1 MQIVNTKTLVTYSS
15 RTTKARSG
23 FASIVTRREGNTE
36 RVTSYELHPTRA
48 KAYRYAVALCKGQ
61 ARNHAWVN

>member
-1 MQIVNTKTLVTYSS
+1 MQIINHKTQVIYST

-48 KAYRYAVALCKGQ
+48 KAYRYALTMCKAQALK
-61 ARNHAWVN
+61 A